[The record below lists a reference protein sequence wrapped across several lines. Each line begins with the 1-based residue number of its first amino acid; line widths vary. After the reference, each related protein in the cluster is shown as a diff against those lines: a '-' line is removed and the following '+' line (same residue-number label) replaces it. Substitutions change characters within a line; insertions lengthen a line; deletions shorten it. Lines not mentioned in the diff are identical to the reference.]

1 MGNENVYQYVTAII
15 AIVATA
21 GLAANGTVDASVFS
35 ALVTLVLGYVF
46 GRNVNTS
53 NGNAGNR

>member
-1 MGNENVYQYVTAII
+1 MTSQENAYQYVTAII

-21 GLAANGTVDASVFS
+21 GLAAYGTVDAGVFS

-46 GRNVNTS
+46 GRNVNT
-53 NGNAGNR
+53 NARQR